1 MKRLIAKAVGIYVCL
16 LHPFFIVKL
25 FVFGYVKGNVLWGR
39 NYLAILD
46 FLAVF
51 ISESSST
58 LSIRD
63 LSKSKCKIIT
73 WYMVFTNYFAAILM
87 WNWIFVNAWTQP
99 SQNEVTSLI
108 FVRKHFQ
115 DLAIEKTGWSYM
127 YTGRKQS
134 DWSLWT
140 WNGHNYFSVN
150 KTREHTDTGPEP
162 ILQKSLTK
170 SKWLETMS
178 LRYNRRLNSKQ
189 MRKSSVGNLD
199 LILLVTR
206 NKMFAIFSSLW
217 SSREE
222 HYFPPHA
229 ANFPSCTKYW
239 HLKYSLVE

>member
-1 MKRLIAKAVGIYVCL
+1 MSRGMCFEAGIIL
-16 LHPFFIVKL
+16 QFWTSWPFSFLNPAPHFQFETFRNQSVKL
-25 FVFGYVKGNVLWGR
+25 SPGIWFLQIISQLFLCGIGYLLMLELNQVRMRWR
-39 NYLAILD
+39 AWYSCD
-46 FLAVF
+46 
-51 ISESSST
+51 
-58 LSIRD
+58 
-63 LSKSKCKIIT
+63 IT
-73 WYMVFTNYFAAILM
+73 
-87 WNWIFVNAWTQP
+87 
-99 SQNEVTSLI
+99 
-108 FVRKHFQ
+108 KHFQ

-199 LILLVTR
+199 LILLVMR
-206 NKMFAIFSSLW
+206 NKMFAIFYSLR
-217 SSREE
+217 REE

-239 HLKYSLVE
+239 HLKSSLVE